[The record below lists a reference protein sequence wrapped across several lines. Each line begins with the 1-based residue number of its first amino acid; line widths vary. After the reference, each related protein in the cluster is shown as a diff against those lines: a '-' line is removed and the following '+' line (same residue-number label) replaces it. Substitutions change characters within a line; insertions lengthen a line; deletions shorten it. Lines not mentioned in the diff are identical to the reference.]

1 MTRCRIRIF
10 GIEDL
15 GGGEFEIRFTWS
27 GDDWQAALEAV
38 KAEIPAGERSY
49 DPETRQWSVYAT
61 AHTQMTLSRIFANFW
76 GALDAAQHP
85 QETLFQ
91 EAV

>member
-15 GGGEFEIRFTWS
+15 GGGDWEIRFTWS
-27 GDDWQAALEAV
+27 GDDWQAAVEAV
-38 KAEIPAGERSY
+38 KRDIDADLRTY
-49 DPETRQWSVYAT
+49 DPETRQWSVQAT
-61 AHTQMTLSRIFANFW
+61 AHTQMTLSTIFANLW
-76 GALDAAQHP
+76 SALDAAQHP